1 MKVKYDDNVIVYNTY
16 SSEEYDRSNIIFW
29 LMRNIYSLYKIEDNI
44 IKLINNTS
52 DYKILTE
59 NTGEYNIK
67 IKSLLINKWY
77 EDNISKKLEYTIKEK
92 EIEFIYI
99 YEYIVR
105 EMIRDGDIGF
115 IQFKFYDFNIEIDNI
130 IRCDENDY

>member
-52 DYKILTE
+52 NYKILTE

-92 EIEFIYI
+92 EIEFIDI